1 MLLVIDVGNTNTV
14 IGIFQKDSLVTNW
27 RIRTERRTTG
37 DEFSVLASGLFKG
50 SNIQFTDIKRTI
62 ISCVVPPVVDVYNA
76 FCRKYLNH
84 TPEWIDATSSGIM
97 PILYGNPS
105 EVGADRI
112 VNAVGA
118 YNKYKKSLIIVD
130 FGTATTFDA
139 VSENGEYLG
148 GAISPG
154 IMISAEALF
163 TNASKLPRVELFTP
177 PQKVVGKDTTES
189 LKSGIIFGY
198 GGLVD
203 GIVKRMKTE
212 MGTKPAVIATGGLAE
227 MIGKVSKTI
236 DAVEPDL
243 TLEGLKIISSAQNG
257 GKTS

>member
-1 MLLVIDVGNTNTV
+1 MLLVIDIGNTNTV
-14 IGIFQKDSLVTNW
+14 IGIFKKDNLVTNW

-50 SNIQFTDIKRTI
+50 SGIQFKDIQRTI
-62 ISCVVPPVVDVYNA
+62 ISCVVPPVVGVYDA

-84 TPEWIDATSSGIM
+84 APEWIDAASSGIM

-118 YNKYKKSLIIVD
+118 YYKYKKSLIIVD

-139 VSENGEYLG
+139 VSQNGEYLG

-154 IMISAEALF
+154 IMIASEALF
-163 TNASKLPRVELFTP
+163 LCKPEVRDCFRICRSCGRDSQTNENRDENKAYSRRHRRPLGTDRP
-177 PQKVVGKDTTES
+177 
-189 LKSGIIFGY
+189 GIG
-198 GGLVD
+198 
-203 GIVKRMKTE
+203 
-212 MGTKPAVIATGGLAE
+212 
-227 MIGKVSKTI
+227 
-236 DAVEPDL
+236 
-243 TLEGLKIISSAQNG
+243 NN
-257 GKTS
+257 